1 VVCQVHTVAGNRE
14 HTKHDICG
22 CALFQ
27 RVHFTSMTVMPADDI
42 SPRIRPGHGKANLN
56 DPASI
61 AYNRATVLQT
71 VRWAMVDWLKDDH
84 RGGLWEVCSFRCI
97 ADLISR
103 GGIGCYCFP
112 FHYPP

>member
-1 VVCQVHTVAGNRE
+1 
-14 HTKHDICG
+14 
-22 CALFQ
+22 
-27 RVHFTSMTVMPADDI
+27 MTVMPADDI

-103 GGIGCYCFP
+103 GGIGYYCFP